1 MCTTQTWLPFHE
13 SRITG
18 EKMGARFR
26 ELHLYHGSKCN
37 RACDFCTVSG
47 RPEGW
52 YEPFRAPVLDRALA
66 LVDPDGNLK
75 VYGGEPTLDL
85 AGLLDAM
92 RYLRAGGFNGW
103 ITVFSNGVLADRVIA
118 LLEADAWTEVVL
130 NYSIATGADAE
141 PLPARSR
148 RLLAAYAERRPGVL
162 FLSHP
167 DLVPVGRG
175 ADSAWADRAD
185 FGGACPHCCPVLTS
199 RGFLHACPFAVE
211 LALPQYDLGSL
222 ESDPRDTPDRHRRFL
237 AWIDAVVVPAAAEE
251 QRHPCQ
257 VCTGRRGMRDEE

>member
-1 MCTTQTWLPFHE
+1 MTEPWLPSHE

-18 EKMGARFR
+18 EKIGARFR

-47 RPEGW
+47 HPDGW
-52 YEPFRAPVLDRALA
+52 YEPFRTPVLDRALA

-75 VYGGEPTLDL
+75 VYGGEPTLEL
-85 AGLLDAM
+85 ADLLDAI
-92 RYLRAGGFNGW
+92 RYLRAGGFTGW

-118 LLEADAWTEVVL
+118 LLEADARIEVVL
-130 NYSIATGADAE
+130 NFSIATGVDAE

-148 RLLAAYAERRPGVL
+148 RLLADYAGRRPGVL

-175 ADSAWADRAD
+175 ADGAWTDRAD
-185 FGGACPHCCPVLTS
+185 FGGACPQVMDGVQHVGQLQGRLSAVNLEVAVRVHQRQRPVED
-199 RGFLHACPFAVE
+199 RRPEE
-211 LALPQYDLGSL
+211 L
-222 ESDPRDTPDRHRRFL
+222 
-237 AWIDAVVVPAAAEE
+237 VPAV
-251 QRHPCQ
+251 RP
-257 VCTGRRGMRDEE
+257 T

>member
-1 MCTTQTWLPFHE
+1 VCTTEPWLPFHE

-18 EKMGARFR
+18 EKLGARFR

-47 RPEGW
+47 HPDGW
-52 YEPFRAPVLDRALA
+52 YEPVRAPVLDRALG

-75 VYGGEPTLDL
+75 VYGGEPTLELADL
-85 AGLLDAM
+85 PDAI
-92 RYLRAGGFNGW
+92 RYLRAGGFTGW

-118 LLEADAWTEVVL
+118 LLEADARIEVVL
-130 NYSIATGADAE
+130 NFSIATGVDAE

-148 RLLAAYAERRPGVL
+148 RLLADYAGRRPGVL

-175 ADSAWADRAD
+175 ADGAWTDRAD
-185 FGGACPHCCPVLTS
+185 FGGACPHCCPALTS
-199 RGFLHACPFAVE
+199 RGQLHACPFAVE
-211 LALPQYDLGSL
+211 LALPQYDLGGP
-222 ESDPRDTPDRHRRFL
+222 ESDPREAPDRHRRFL
-237 AWIDAVVVPAAAEE
+237 AWIDEVIVLTAADQ

-257 VCTGRRGMRDEE
+257 VCTGWREAKG